1 MAPSGTLTKLVPPP
15 LRPVALFTLG
25 YLLAATF
32 AAFWLGNAEF
42 VFYIAVMLALIAVVF
57 VVHARVGLST
67 GLIWA
72 LSVWGAMH
80 MAGGLVAL
88 PPDWPTDGGQSV
100 LYSWWII
107 PGAEAGARG
116 WLKYDQVTHV
126 YGFAVAT
133 WLCWQG
139 LRGAVTGGLGAS
151 PAAALRPT
159 PGLLTLVA
167 IAGMGLG
174 ALNEVVE
181 FTATRFMDTNV
192 GGYENTGWDLVYNA
206 LGATGA
212 ALAIGWRGRR

>member
-1 MAPSGTLTKLVPPP
+1 MAPSGTLAKLVPPP

-88 PPDWPTDGGQSV
+88 PPDWPTDGGQAV

-107 PGAEAGARG
+107 PGAEAGTRG
-116 WLKYDQVTHV
+116 WLKYDQVTHA

-133 WLCWQG
+133 WLCWQARLRLSAPTVSKARWQRSRAWHASMVSMFYSG
-139 LRGAVTGGLGAS
+139 LT
-151 PAAALRPT
+151 
-159 PGLLTLVA
+159 
-167 IAGMGLG
+167 
-174 ALNEVVE
+174 
-181 FTATRFMDTNV
+181 
-192 GGYENTGWDLVYNA
+192 
-206 LGATGA
+206 
-212 ALAIGWRGRR
+212 